1 MHHRGSCFVRF
12 IVLLLAIGAILSIG
26 RGLYRSGF
34 EQGFTQGMVFATT
47 DGEAVRGPSALPP
60 FYGASPMGGFGPSFP
75 GGGLL
80 ALAFFTF
87 FALMFM
93 GAAGRRH
100 RRRWAHAG
108 HPDGHAGGHGDWSGH
123 RCGGRHMHHKRSSQ
137 RSDDIGPE
145 KQPEDIL

>member
-1 MHHRGSCFVRF
+1 MFHRGFFFVRLVVF
-12 IVLLLAIGAILSIG
+12 MLILGVVMSIG

-47 DGEAVRGPSALPP
+47 DGEAVSGPSAFPP
-60 FYGASPMGGFGPSFP
+60 FYGGGHPGGFGPSFP

-87 FALMFM
+87 IALMFM

-108 HPDGHAGGHGDWSGH
+108 HPGGPGDWSAH
-123 RCGGRHMHHKRSSQ
+123 ACGGPRGRHHKRHH
-137 RSDDIGPE
+137 DPDIGPE